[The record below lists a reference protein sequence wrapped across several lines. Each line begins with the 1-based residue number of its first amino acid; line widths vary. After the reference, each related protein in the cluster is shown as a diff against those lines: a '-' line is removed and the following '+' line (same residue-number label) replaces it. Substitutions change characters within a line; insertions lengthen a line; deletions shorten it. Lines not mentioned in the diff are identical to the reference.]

1 MKLDLKNKIPPPIVT
16 LVFAALIY
24 LSSDLLPH
32 LMFKG
37 QTFLSSII
45 MIFGLIILLLAVKAF
60 VQFKTTINPLKPET
74 TSVLVT
80 SGIFKLSRNPM
91 YLGMLLLIISLWIKT
106 GDVLGFIL
114 VAGFIAYLNYFQ
126 IFPEEQAM
134 KRLFSG
140 KYEVYCQQ
148 VRRWL

>member
-24 LSSDLLPH
+24 LSADLLPH
-32 LMFKG
+32 LMFEG

-45 MIFGLIILLLAVKAF
+45 AIFGLIILLLAVKEF

-74 TSVLVT
+74 SSVLVT

-91 YLGMLLLIISLWIKT
+91 YLGMLLLIIGLWIKT
-106 GDVLGFIL
+106 GAVLGFIL
-114 VAGFIAYLNYFQ
+114 VASFIAYLNYFQ

-134 KRLFSG
+134 KGLFSD
-140 KYEVYCQQ
+140 KYKTYCQQ

>member
-32 LMFKG
+32 LMFEG

-45 MIFGLIILLLAVKAF
+45 KIFGLIILLLAVKAF

-80 SGIFKLSRNPM
+80 SDIFKLSRNSM

-106 GDVLGFIL
+106 GAVLGFIL

-134 KRLFSG
+134 KRLFSD
-140 KYEVYCQQ
+140 KYKTYCQQ

>member
-1 MKLDLKNKIPPPIVT
+1 MLKNKIPPPIVT

-24 LSSDLLPH
+24 FSSKWSPSIVFRGQNLISLFLMMLGFLVLLIAI
-32 LMFKG
+32 
-37 QTFLSSII
+37 S
-45 MIFGLIILLLAVKAF
+45 AF
-60 VQFKTTINPLKPET
+60 IKLKTTINPLKPEAA
-74 TSVLVT
+74 SSLVT
-80 SGIFKLSRNPM
+80 MGIFRISRNPM

-106 GDVLGFIL
+106 GAVLGFIL

-134 KRLFSG
+134 KGLFSD
-140 KYEVYCQQ
+140 KYKTYCQQ

>member
-24 LSSDLLPH
+24 LSADLLPH
-32 LMFKG
+32 LMFEG

-45 MIFGLIILLLAVKAF
+45 AIFGLIILLLAVKAF
-60 VQFKTTINPLKPET
+60 VQFKTTINPLKPKT

-106 GDVLGFIL
+106 GAVLGFIL

-134 KRLFSG
+134 KRLFSD
-140 KYEVYCQQ
+140 KYKTYCQQ

>member
-1 MKLDLKNKIPPPIVT
+1 MLKNKIPPPIVT

-24 LSSDLLPH
+24 FSNKWSPSIV
-32 LMFKG
+32 FSG
-37 QTFLSSII
+37 QSII
-45 MIFGLIILLLAVKAF
+45 SLFLMMVGFIVLLIAISAF
-60 VQFKTTINPLKPET
+60 IKLKTTINPLNPEAA
-74 TSVLVT
+74 SSLVT
-80 SGIFKLSRNPM
+80 TGIFRISRNPM

-106 GDVLGFIL
+106 GAVLGFIL

-134 KRLFSG
+134 KGLFSD
-140 KYEVYCQQ
+140 KYKTYCQQ

>member
-24 LSSDLLPH
+24 LSADLLPH
-32 LMFKG
+32 LMFEG

-45 MIFGLIILLLAVKAF
+45 AIFGLIILLLAVKAF

-80 SGIFKLSRNPM
+80 SDIFKLSRNSM
-91 YLGMLLLIISLWIKT
+91 YLGMLLLIIGLWIKT
-106 GDVLGFIL
+106 GAVLGFIL

-134 KRLFSG
+134 KRLFSD
-140 KYEVYCQQ
+140 KYKTYCQQ

>member
-24 LSSDLLPH
+24 LSADLLPH
-32 LMFKG
+32 LMFEG

-60 VQFKTTINPLKPET
+60 VQFKITSNPLKPET
-74 TSVLVT
+74 PSVLVT

-106 GDVLGFIL
+106 GAVLGFIL
-114 VAGFIAYLNYFQ
+114 VTGFIAYLNYFQ

-134 KRLFSG
+134 KRLFSD
-140 KYEVYCQQ
+140 KYKTYCQQ

>member
-1 MKLDLKNKIPPPIVT
+1 MLKNKIPPPIVT

-24 LSSDLLPH
+24 FSSEWSPSIVFRGQNLISLF
-32 LMFKG
+32 LM
-37 QTFLSSII
+37 TV
-45 MIFGLIILLLAVKAF
+45 GLIVLLIAISAF
-60 VQFKTTINPLKPET
+60 IKLKTTINPLKPEAA
-74 TSVLVT
+74 SSLVT
-80 SGIFKLSRNPM
+80 TGIFRISRNPM

-106 GDVLGFIL
+106 GAVLGFIL

-134 KRLFSG
+134 KGLFSD
-140 KYEVYCQQ
+140 KYKTYCQQ

>member
-1 MKLDLKNKIPPPIVT
+1 MLKNKIPPPIVT

-24 LSSDLLPH
+24 FSSEWSPSIVFLGQNLISLFLMMLGFLVLLIAI
-32 LMFKG
+32 
-37 QTFLSSII
+37 S
-45 MIFGLIILLLAVKAF
+45 AF
-60 VQFKTTINPLKPET
+60 IKLKTTINPLKPEAATSLIT
-74 TSVLVT
+74 T
-80 SGIFKLSRNPM
+80 GIFKLSRNPM

-134 KRLFSG
+134 KRLFSD
-140 KYEVYCQQ
+140 KYKTYCQQ

>member
-1 MKLDLKNKIPPPIVT
+1 MNSYLKNKIPPPIVT

-24 LSSDLLPH
+24 FSSEWSPSIVFRGQNLISLF
-32 LMFKG
+32 LM
-37 QTFLSSII
+37 TV
-45 MIFGLIILLLAVKAF
+45 GLIVLLIAISAF
-60 VQFKTTINPLKPET
+60 IKLKTTINPLKPEAA
-74 TSVLVT
+74 SSLVT
-80 SGIFKLSRNPM
+80 TGIFRISRNPM

-106 GDVLGFIL
+106 GAVLGFIL

-134 KRLFSG
+134 KGLFSD
-140 KYEVYCQQ
+140 KYKTYCQQ

>member
-1 MKLDLKNKIPPPIVT
+1 MLKNKIPPPIVT

-24 LSSDLLPH
+24 FSSEWSPSIVFLGQNLISLFLMMLGFLVLLIAI
-32 LMFKG
+32 
-37 QTFLSSII
+37 S
-45 MIFGLIILLLAVKAF
+45 AF
-60 VQFKTTINPLKPET
+60 IKLKTTINPLKPEAATSLIT
-74 TSVLVT
+74 T
-80 SGIFKLSRNPM
+80 GIFKLSRNPM

-106 GDVLGFIL
+106 GAVLGFIL

-134 KRLFSG
+134 KGLFSD
-140 KYEVYCQQ
+140 KYKTYCQQ

>member
-134 KRLFSG
+134 KRLFSD
-140 KYEVYCQQ
+140 KYKTYCQQ

>member
-1 MKLDLKNKIPPPIVT
+1 MKWDLKNKIPPPIVT
-16 LVFAALIY
+16 LVFTALIY

-32 LMFKG
+32 LMFEG

-91 YLGMLLLIISLWIKT
+91 YLGMLLLLIGLWGKT
-106 GDVLGFIL
+106 GAASGFIL
-114 VAGFIAYLNYFQ
+114 VPSFIAYLNYFQ
-126 IFPEEQAM
+126 ILPEERSMTA
-134 KRLFSG
+134 LFSG

>member
-106 GDVLGFIL
+106 GAVLGFIL

-134 KRLFSG
+134 KGLFSG